1 VTKLTTLEASSVGG
15 VRRCSDSLVFPLEL
29 SANSAGKWGAAS
41 EEWTAETVV
50 QSAGMA
56 ERDAGT
62 VVA

>member
-1 VTKLTTLEASSVGG
+1 
-15 VRRCSDSLVFPLEL
+15 VFPLEL
-29 SANSAGKWGAAS
+29 STNSAGKWGAAS